1 MKKST
6 IYLSLITLV
15 SLFFLAACGN
25 SADKDTKESSS
36 VSSSS
41 KASSSNKE
49 ESSASSESGKAK
61 VKVNGGQNGGNV
73 NVETDDA
80 KVEANGDGSATV
92 EAGNENANSNGNVNV
107 NEDGVHVQ
115 GGGVDVKVGSDG
127 TVNVQTPELQSYF
140 EHYNIKKAKHC
151 LVFLIV
157 HFILRS
163 EPKRLTEH

>member
-15 SLFFLAACGN
+15 SLFFLVACGN

-36 VSSSS
+36 SSVSSSS
-41 KASSSNKE
+41 KASSSSKE
-49 ESSASSESGKAK
+49 ESSASSESGK
-61 VKVNGGQNGGNV
+61 VNGGQNGGSV

-80 KVEANGDGSATV
+80 KVEADGDGSATV

-127 TVNVQTPELQSYF
+127 TVNVQTP
-140 EHYNIKKAKHC
+140 
-151 LVFLIV
+151 
-157 HFILRS
+157 
-163 EPKRLTEH
+163 